1 MSRPKKADTEDKVQT
16 SMNIERVI
24 LDDVKR
30 LGIPLRDVFVKGY
43 VVIIPN
49 GMTGAELR
57 KKQIR
62 RRIRSLEDEKEE
74 IEEKISL
81 FNNEMDSLEEVIIE
95 VSKEKV
101 NRKDELIQLW
111 PEYRKKVKVK
121 PFNWKEGDSEVVP
134 WWDVRGVTIS
144 FGELI
149 MLWDEIE
156 EAVKVE

>member
-43 VVIIPN
+43 MVIIPN

-111 PEYRKKVKVK
+111 PEFRKKVKGN
-121 PFNWKEGDSEVVP
+121 PTWIEGDPEIHV
-134 WWDVRGVTIS
+134 WWEVRGVTIS
-144 FGELI
+144 YGELVTV
-149 MLWDEIE
+149 WDEM
-156 EAVKVE
+156 EALNG